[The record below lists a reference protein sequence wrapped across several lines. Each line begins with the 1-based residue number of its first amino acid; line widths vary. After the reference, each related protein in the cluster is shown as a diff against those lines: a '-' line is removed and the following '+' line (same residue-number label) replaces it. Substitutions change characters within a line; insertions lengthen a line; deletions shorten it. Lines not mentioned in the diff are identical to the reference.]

1 MRAPS
6 DITCASP
13 VPSRVEHRAGKKRK
27 NKWKKGREGK
37 VSKEEGKKMDQGK
50 NPIKYQY
57 KHTKET
63 MKI

>member
-37 VSKEEGKKMDQGK
+37 VSKEEGKKNGSREESHK
-50 NPIKYQY
+50 IPI
-57 KHTKET
+57 
-63 MKI
+63 